1 MKNGMAKKLLTLTII
16 MAMVFSLIVVGSGP
30 AAAAD
35 DDQYTFSILF
45 TSDLHGC
52 FYDWSY
58 STNANYT
65 GLARIATK
73 INELR
78 DDDTIVIDVGDSIQ
92 GNGTTIFTSDA
103 WDGLYPVIAGMEYLG
118 YDAWVLGNHEF
129 NFGIPAL
136 EKAYGK
142 GLGEDGGNLFSG
154 AVLSGNVFDENG
166 DQVYDSY
173 LVKEMPNG
181 LRVAIV
187 GMTTPNIDRWD
198 AANLADAGYYTESAT
213 VMTEK
218 TIKHIKDNDLADVII
233 AAEHMDRAGEYEVE
247 GSGAADVLANKYN
260 ADNID
265 LFIGAHGHLNTDVME
280 NGVRFVEVGANG
292 GRLGQVQVT
301 VTKQADGSW
310 AVADKENDTKMT
322 NITLSQYSDNVNF
335 VEADPQYKEALK
347 DAHEFGVANCTTVIG
362 KLIGEPLV
370 PAPELSPTY
379 EGYLQDTAL
388 IHLIN
393 DAMLYYTNE
402 YAASDEFKADNP
414 EYDGMKVTLSGTAP
428 LDTFA
433 NHQPGDITKGSAST
447 IYKYDNNTLYILA
460 MTGAQFKAWM
470 EWAYMFIGPFISNG
484 VYDMDA
490 AMKDGDLNIP
500 YGNGNMAG
508 YNMDQF
514 EGVTYRVDLT
524 QPVGSRIVD
533 LKNKETGEDFDLEET
548 YLVAVNNYRANT
560 QLTSTTGN
568 PVYGDAAKPV
578 ILARDL
584 ETKCPGT
591 GEGMLGVMI
600 NYIQNELGGVVDNT
614 DNSFFTPNWSYI
626 TPDIDEDLRAVA
638 IEAVNAGQIELFP
651 VNGNAYARR
660 AVTDSEVAWSIAFTD
675 IIPSAW
681 YFGAV
686 GSAVEAGLMNGYS
699 ANTFAPGG
707 ALTREMFVTI
717 LYRLAGMPEAGVSSF
732 TDVPEGQWYSDAIAW
747 GEDSGI
753 IEGVSDSVFGLGN
766 MVTRQEMMTIL
777 YRYVIAAD
785 AADGAEPGDLA
796 DYGDGGSVA
805 NWALEAMEFGVGS
818 GLITGVGGNLLDP
831 GGQSTRAQAATL
843 FARVADYLDNY
854 EPLDNAA

>member
-1 MKNGMAKKLLTLTII
+1 MKNGMMKKLLTLSIVL
-16 MAMVFSLIVVGSGP
+16 AMIFSLTVVGLGP
-30 AAAAD
+30 VAAAD
-35 DDQYTFSILF
+35 DDQYTFQILF

-65 GLARIATK
+65 GLARVATK

-78 DDDTIVIDVGDSIQ
+78 DDDTILLDIGDSIQ

-103 WDGLYPVIAGMEYLG
+103 WDGMYPVIAGMEYLA
-118 YDAWVLGNHEF
+118 YDAWILGNHEF

-142 GLGEDGGNLFSG
+142 GEGEDGGNLFSG
-154 AVLSGNVFDENG
+154 AVLSGNVFDADDN
-166 DQVYDSY
+166 QVFDSY
-173 LVKEMPNG
+173 TIIEMPNG
-181 LRVAIV
+181 LLVAIV

-218 TIKHIKDNDLADVII
+218 TIKYIKDNDLADIII
-233 AAEHMDRAGEYEVE
+233 AAEHMDRAGEYERE

-280 NGVRFVEVGANG
+280 SGVRFVEVGANG

-310 AVADKENDTKMT
+310 AVADKESDTKMT

-335 VEADPQYKEALK
+335 VESDPQYKEALK
-347 DAHEFGVANCTTVIG
+347 AAHDFGVANCTTVIG

-370 PAPELSPTY
+370 PAPALTPTY

-414 EYDGMKVTLSGTAP
+414 EYDGLKVTLSGTAP

-460 MTGAQFKAWM
+460 MTGAQFKEWM
-470 EWAYMFIGPFISNG
+470 EWAYMFIGPFIANNE
-484 VYDMDA
+484 YDRGP
-490 AMKDGDLNIP
+490 AMKDGDLTIP

-533 LKNKETGEDFDLEET
+533 LKNKDTGEDFDLEET

-600 NYIQNELGGVVDNT
+600 NYIQDVLDGVVDNT
-614 DNSFFTPNWSYI
+614 DNAFFTPNWSYI
-626 TPDIDEDLRAVA
+626 TPDIDEGLRAVA

-660 AVTDSEVAWSIAFTD
+660 AVKDSEVAWSTAFYD
-675 IIPSAW
+675 IFPSAW
-681 YFGAV
+681 YFGPI
-686 GSAVEAGLMNGYS
+686 GSAVGAGLMNGLS
-699 ANTFAPGG
+699 PIRFGPSDS
-707 ALTREMFVTI
+707 LTREMFVTI
-717 LYRLAGMPEAGVSSF
+717 LYRLAGKPEAEATTF
-732 TDVPEGQWYSDAIAW
+732 TDVPEGQWYSEAIAW
-747 GEDSGI
+747 GEAAGI
-753 IEGVSDSVFGLGN
+753 IEGAGDGVFGLGN
-766 MVTRQEMMTIL
+766 PVTRQEMVTFL
-777 YRYVIAAD
+777 YRYIVSVD
-785 AADGAEPGDLA
+785 AADGTEPGDV
-796 DYGDGGSVA
+796 DGFRDSDKISD
-805 NWALEAMEFGVGS
+805 WALEAMEFAIGAK
-818 GLITGVGGNLLDP
+818 LITGVGDDLLNP
-831 GGQSTRAQAATL
+831 GGRSTRAQAATL
-843 FARVADYLDNY
+843 FIRVADYLDNY
-854 EPLDNAA
+854 VPIDNAA

>member
-1 MKNGMAKKLLTLTII
+1 MKTGIRRKLLTLTIAL
-16 MAMVFSLIVVGSGP
+16 AMIISLTVAGFIP

-35 DDQYTFSILF
+35 DQYTFQILF

-65 GLARIATK
+65 GLARVAAK
-73 INELR
+73 VGELR
-78 DDDTIVIDVGDSIQ
+78 DDDTILIDMGDSIQ

-103 WDGLYPVIAGMEYLG
+103 WEDIYPVVAGFEFLE

-142 GLGEDGGNLFSG
+142 GEGEDGANLFTG
-154 AVLSGNVFDENG
+154 AILAGNVFDE
-166 DQVYDSY
+166 DDEPVYDAY
-173 LVKEMPNG
+173 MIKEMPNG

-187 GMTTPNIDRWD
+187 GMTNPNIDRWD

-218 TIKHIKDNDLADVII
+218 TIKYINDNKLADVII
-233 AAEHMDRAGEYEVE
+233 AAEHMDLANEYERE
-247 GSGAADVLANKYN
+247 GSGAKDVLANKFN

-265 LFIGAHGHLNTDVME
+265 LFIGAHGHLNTDAME

-310 AVADKENDTKMT
+310 AVADKEADTAMT

-335 VEADPQYKEALK
+335 VESDPQYKEALK
-347 DAHEFGVANCTTVIG
+347 AAHDFGVANCTTVIG
-362 KLIGEPLV
+362 KLIGDPLV
-370 PAPELSPTY
+370 PAPALNNTY

-393 DAMLYYTNE
+393 DAMLFYTNE

-447 IYKYDNNTLYILA
+447 IYKYDNNTLYIVA

-484 VYDMDA
+484 VYEMGP

-514 EGVTYRVDLT
+514 EGVTYKVDLT

-533 LKNKETGEDFDLEET
+533 IKNKDTGEDFDLEET

-568 PVYGDAAKPV
+568 PVYGDDPKPV

-600 NYIQNELGGVVDNT
+600 NYIQDELDGVIDNT
-614 DNSFFTPNWSYI
+614 GGAFFTPNWSYI
-626 TPDIDEDLRAVA
+626 TPDVDEALRAVA
-638 IEAVNAGQIELFP
+638 VEAVNAGQIELFP

-660 AVTDSEVAWSIAFTD
+660 AVQEEEVAWSLAFKD
-675 IIPSAW
+675 ILPSAW
-681 YFGAV
+681 YFGPI
-686 GSAVEAGLMNGYS
+686 GSAVNAGLMNGLS
-699 ANTFAPGG
+699 PTAFAPGG
-707 ALTREMFVTI
+707 ALTREMFATI
-717 LYRLAGMPEAGVSSF
+717 LYRLAGTPDAGECSF

-747 GEDSGI
+747 GEEAGI
-753 IEGVSDSVFGLGN
+753 IEGTGDAVFGLGN
-766 MVTRQEMMTIL
+766 MVTRQEMVTML
-777 YRYVIAAD
+777 FRYIAAAD
-785 AADGAEPGDLA
+785 AVDGVEPGA
-796 DYGDGGSVA
+796 VGDYGDGGAVA
-805 NWALEAMEFGVGS
+805 DWALEAMEFAIGAE
-818 GLITGVGGNLLDP
+818 LITGVGDNTLLP

-843 FARVADYLDNY
+843 FIRVADYLENY
-854 EPLDNAA
+854 EPLEDAA